1 MIFDPP
7 PFPAD
12 SFDSG
17 AADERRAALGFV
29 TEAFA
34 EAILSGL
41 EGDAFAH
48 AALFAAFQEL
58 VDVYGEDAVAEF
70 AERLPRRVREGEFS
84 VARKH

>member
-1 MIFDPP
+1 MIHDHLIDLE
-7 PFPAD
+7 D
-12 SFDSG
+12 S

-41 EGDAFAH
+41 ETDSFAH
-48 AALFAAFQEL
+48 AAMFAAFQEL
-58 VDVYGEDAVAEF
+58 VGVYGEDAVAEF
-70 AERLPRRVREGEFS
+70 AERLPARIRQGEFS